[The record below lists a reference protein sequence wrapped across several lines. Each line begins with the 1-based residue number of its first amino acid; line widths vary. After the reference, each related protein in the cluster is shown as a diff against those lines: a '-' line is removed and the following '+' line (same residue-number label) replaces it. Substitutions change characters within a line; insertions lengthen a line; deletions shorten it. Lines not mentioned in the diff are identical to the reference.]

1 MGTYIFL
8 KDTEGERVP
17 AYRWEDMKGDSLE
30 SYRNRV
36 KPGWAIVCVEEEKK
50 KAADVIVEAM
60 QELEKVGIITD
71 FRYDL
76 DGAFPGLEVLRVTET
91 KEKPEPLELTT
102 AEAIEVLETYDQ
114 SDDNDDEEFKAAIR
128 KALEVLGKEPK
139 TEHWVHDGGHWKNR
153 WLCSKCGYKLFEE
166 RTGFCPNCG
175 AKMEGEN
182 ADE

>member
-8 KDTEGERVP
+8 KDTDGERVP

-30 SYRNRV
+30 NYRNRV
-36 KPGWAIVCVEEEKK
+36 KPGWAIVCGEEEKK
-50 KAADVIVEAM
+50 KAAEVIVEAM

-76 DGAFPGLEVLRVTET
+76 DGAFPGLEVLRVCGIG
-91 KEKPEPLELTT
+91 EKPAPLELTT

-128 KALEVLGKEPK
+128 KGLEALKKEPK
-139 TEHWVHDGGHWKNR
+139 AEILDEIKSELLQTAEKHEDGDYYLHDKWVSEIIDKFK
-153 WLCSKCGYKLFEE
+153 SEE
-166 RTGFCPNCG
+166 QG
-175 AKMEGEN
+175 
-182 ADE
+182 